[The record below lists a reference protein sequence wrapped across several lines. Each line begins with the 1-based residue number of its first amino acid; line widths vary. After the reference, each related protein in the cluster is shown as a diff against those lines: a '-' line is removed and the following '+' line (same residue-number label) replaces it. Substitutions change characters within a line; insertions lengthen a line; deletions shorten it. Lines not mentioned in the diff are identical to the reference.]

1 MASQNAQ
8 QDLYPVGYDST
19 AGLVDSRIGESK
31 TSLGSPENQPTVEV
45 EERERWGRKLDF
57 FLSCCTGYAVGLGN
71 VWRFLYLC
79 YNNGGGKLNS
89 YLLGK

>member
-8 QDLYPVGYDST
+8 QNLYPVGYDST

-31 TSLGSPENQPTVEV
+31 TSLGSPANQPTVEF
-45 EERERWGRKLDF
+45 EEREHWGRKLDF
-57 FLSCCTGYAVGLGN
+57 LLSCIGYAVGLGN
-71 VWRFLYLC
+71 VWRFPYLC